1 MRMRTMKI
9 VRWAVTAAALLLP
22 LQTGASAQ
30 TTLRIGLAEDP
41 DILDPTMARTYV
53 GRIVFASLCDK
64 LFDIDEKLNIVPQL
78 ALSHETSADGKE
90 VTIKLRPG
98 VKFQDGEPL
107 DADAAKFSLERHLTM
122 QGSFRKPELAALDH
136 VEVVD
141 PLTIKLILKSPFSPL
156 IAQLTDRAGMMVS
169 PKAAKAEAD
178 KFGLHP
184 VCAGPY
190 KFVERVQQD
199 RIVFEKF
206 ADYWNKDNIFIDRV
220 VFLPIVDA
228 TVRLANL
235 KSGGLD
241 LMERMLATDIKD
253 VRADS
258 RLKLSTAIELGY
270 QGVTLNIGKDKAKGP
285 LSQSAKVRQAHDLSI
300 DREAIN
306 QVVFNGEFKP
316 GNQWVNP
323 DHPYYQ
329 KSFPIR
335 PRDVAKAKALLKEAG
350 VTPPVS
356 VDFMVP
362 KGAETEA
369 VAQVIQSMAS
379 ETGFDMKI
387 RVTEFATSLKQAE
400 AGEYQAYM
408 LAWSG
413 RIDPDGNS
421 YIFQKTE
428 APQNYSAWS
437 NPDADKALDGGRLVT
452 DQAQRKAIY
461 EKLAKLALDEEPILY
476 IFHRKILIAHTNKL
490 EGYKQMPD
498 GLVRV
503 VGLKLK

>member
-1 MRMRTMKI
+1 MKI
-9 VRWAVTAAALLLP
+9 FRLVITTAALLLSLP
-22 LQTGASAQ
+22 GAVQAQ

-53 GRIVFASLCDK
+53 GRIVFASFCDK
-64 LFDIDEKLNIVPQL
+64 LFDIDEKLNVVPQL

-98 VKFQDGEPL
+98 VKFHDGEEL
-107 DADAAKFSLERHLTM
+107 NAEAAKYSIDRHLTM
-122 QGSFRKPELAALDH
+122 QGSFRKPELASVDR

-141 PLTIKLILKSPFSPL
+141 PLTIKLVLKAPFSPL

-169 PKAAKAEAD
+169 PKAAKDAGD
-178 KFGLHP
+178 KFGLRP

-199 RIVFEKF
+199 RMVFEKF
-206 ADYWNKDNIFIDRV
+206 ADYWNKDNVFIDRI

-235 KSGGLD
+235 KSGGLE
-241 LMERMLATDIKD
+241 LIERVLATDIKD

-270 QGVTLNIGKDKAKGP
+270 QGITLNIGKDKAKGP
-285 LSQSAKVRQAHDLSI
+285 LSQSAKVRQALDLSL

-335 PRDVAKAKALLKEAG
+335 VRDVAKAKALLKEAG
-350 VTPPVS
+350 VSAPVT

-369 VAQVIQSMAS
+369 VAQVVQSMAS
-379 ETGFDMKI
+379 EAGFDMKI

-400 AGEYQAYM
+400 AGEYQAFM

-421 YIFQKTE
+421 YVFLKTG

-437 NPDADKALDGGRLVT
+437 NAEADKALDDARLVT
-452 DQAQRKAIY
+452 ELAQRKAIY
-461 EKLAKLALDEEPILY
+461 EKLAKSALDDQPLLY
-476 IFHRKILIAHTNKL
+476 IYHRRILIAHSTKL